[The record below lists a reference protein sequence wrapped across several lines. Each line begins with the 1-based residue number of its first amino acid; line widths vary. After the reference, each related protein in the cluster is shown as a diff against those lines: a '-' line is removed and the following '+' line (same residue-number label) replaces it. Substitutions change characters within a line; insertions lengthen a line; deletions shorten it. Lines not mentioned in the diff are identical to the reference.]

1 MTSGNQVGIGIWGAG
16 WVAGAHAEAYEST
29 PGCEIV
35 AIGSRRRESA
45 VNLAGARGLDCRIY
59 TDYADFLSDP
69 DLDAVSICTPNGLH
83 APNAVDGAQAGKHL
97 FIEKPVALKPEDLA
111 RMREAV
117 SAAGIVTSVG
127 FVSRGNPLV
136 RRMHEI
142 VQSGALGEIYMIDA
156 DYWHSRLGRPDY
168 YKTAEEAGN
177 AYMVGGVHAVDAV
190 RFITGLD
197 ITAVCAASTQIG
209 SAAAEGY
216 EMHAA
221 DALLVK
227 YSNGA
232 VGRVSAAIH
241 GHMPYQVNLDILG
254 DRGVIRN
261 DRVFT
266 QRKRGRRSV
275 HGPGGAGSRQR
286 QRGRSRLSLSDAR
299 VRGVHIHGQPDAR
312 QPGECGKYSRSWI
325 RGGHF
330 KAAGRMGDPSAVLI
344 SPAGR

>member
-1 MTSGNQVGIGIWGAG
+1 MASGSQIGIGIWGAG
-16 WVAGAHAEAYEST
+16 WVAGAHAAAYQST

-45 VNLAGARGLDCRIY
+45 ASLASANGLDCRIY

-83 APNAVDGAQAGKHL
+83 AQNAVDGARAGKHM
-97 FIEKPVALKPEDLA
+97 FIEKPVALTPEDLA
-111 RMREAV
+111 GMREAV
-117 SAAGIVTSVG
+117 CAAGVVTSVG
-127 FVSRGNPLV
+127 FVSRGVPLV

-142 VQSGALGEIYMIDA
+142 VQSGALGEIYMIGA

-216 EMHAA
+216 EMHAV
-221 DALLVK
+221 DSLLVT

-261 DRVFT
+261 ERVFT
-266 QRKRGRRSV
+266 
-275 HGPGGAGSRQR
+275 
-286 QRGRSRLSLSDAR
+286 
-299 VRGVHIHGQPDAR
+299 
-312 QPGECGKYSRSWI
+312 GEN
-325 RGGHF
+325 
-330 KAAGRMGDPSAVLI
+330 AEGDPFTVLGEQGLDSGSVDDHAFPYLMREFVECISTGSQTRVSLENAVNTHEVGFAVDI
-344 SPAGR
+344 SKRRGEWVPLPLS

>member
-16 WVAGAHAEAYEST
+16 WVAGAHAMAYEST
-29 PGCEIV
+29 PGCQIV

-97 FIEKPVALKPEDLA
+97 FVEKPVALKPEDLA

-266 QRKRGRRSV
+266 SEN
-275 HGPGGAGSRQR
+275 A
-286 QRGRSRLSLSDAR
+286 
-299 VRGVHIHGQPDAR
+299 
-312 QPGECGKYSRSWI
+312 E
-325 RGGHF
+325 
-330 KAAGRMGDPSAVLI
+330 GDPFTVLEEQGLDSGSVDDHAFPYLMREFVECISTDSQTRVSLENAVNTHEVGFAVDI
-344 SPAGR
+344 SKRLGEWVTLPLS